1 MKSQSKHKE
10 ALKFSELR
18 NGVLAA
24 VAEMDLKGADSR
36 VTQAMCIIEETFDAA
51 VKGRKLI
58 PHRIFALGTAKAKS
72 IA

>member
-1 MKSQSKHKE
+1 MKSKSKHKE
-10 ALKFSELR
+10 ALKFTELR

-24 VAEMDLKGADSR
+24 IAEMDLKGADSR
-36 VTQAMCIIEETFDAA
+36 VTRAMCIVEESFDAA

-58 PHRIFALGTAKAKS
+58 PQRIFALGIAKAKS